1 MLAFNSKHTSIKCN
15 IKTLFFTVEGGGKA
29 VDTVSEILSLCG
41 NRFKIITS
49 ENKAKYHA
57 AACFCVKIF
66 VVSVCYKATELLQE
80 CGFSKSESESA
91 LSTLMKCNMDNI
103 LKVGCEKAITGPAA
117 KRGIMDDLLKK
128 HIEVLDERTRELYK
142 ELTNVIF
149 DMKNGGIE

>member
-1 MLAFNSKHTSIKCN
+1 MI
-15 IKTLFFTVEGGGKA
+15 LFQ
-29 VDTVSEILSLCG
+29 
-41 NRFKIITS
+41 IITP

-57 AACFCVKIF
+57 AACFASNF

-117 KRGIMDDLLKK
+117 RGDMATVEK

>member
-1 MLAFNSKHTSIKCN
+1 MLSN
-15 IKTLFFTVEGGGKA
+15 
-29 VDTVSEILSLCG
+29 
-41 NRFKIITS
+41 
-49 ENKAKYHA
+49 
-57 AACFCVKIF
+57 F

-117 KRGIMDDLLKK
+117 RGDMATVEK

>member
-1 MLAFNSKHTSIKCN
+1 MSKHITGHTGLLCLLGSPVAHSVSPEMHNEACDQLGLDYSYLAFDVPEDKMPQA
-15 IKTLFFTVEGGGKA
+15 VEG
-29 VDTVSEILSLCG
+29 L
-41 NRFKIITS
+41 R
-49 ENKAKYHA
+49 
-57 AACFCVKIF
+57 AACFASNF

-117 KRGIMDDLLKK
+117 RGDMATIEK